1 MRPFSM
7 PTRCAD
13 PASQRPAML
22 CYFSSKLVP
31 VLLDGVNHVAL
42 LTRDTDRLSRPG
54 DRFAPQR

>member
-1 MRPFSM
+1 
-7 PTRCAD
+7 
-13 PASQRPAML
+13 ML

-42 LTRDTDRLSRPG
+42 LTRDTDRLSRFG